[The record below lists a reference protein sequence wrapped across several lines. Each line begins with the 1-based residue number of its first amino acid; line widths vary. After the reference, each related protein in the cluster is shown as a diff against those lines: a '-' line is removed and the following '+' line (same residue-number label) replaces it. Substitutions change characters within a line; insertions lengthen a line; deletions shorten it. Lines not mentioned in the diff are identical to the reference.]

1 MKIDAKFKCYLNCF
15 NLLVFFQV
23 FDQNG
28 DGKISAEELK
38 QVMNNLGE
46 VLTED
51 EIDQVYTLHQL
62 KINFRHLNNWLICE
76 F

>member
-1 MKIDAKFKCYLNCF
+1 M
-15 NLLVFFQV
+15 

-38 QVMNNLGE
+38 QVMKNLGE

-51 EIDQVYTLHQL
+51 EIDQVRYDGRKAIDDNRLISFNVNKNL
-62 KINFRHLNNWLICE
+62 KYLLSNLTRKLLLKRSYY
-76 F
+76 